1 MFLGIVSGLLL
12 AASSSTAAT
21 AVVVQPPPD
30 WHGVATAGDRA
41 RLRGWREALVKG
53 VAAATAAGHADSVA
67 REGALLLPDAALPD
81 AALPAGVY
89 RCRIVKLGVKAPRA
103 NGFIA
108 YPPADCVVRAEGEVA
123 SLRKADGA
131 QRPTG
136 LLFADPDSRMVFLGT
151 MTLGD
156 ERRAVDYGADPD
168 RDMIGSV
175 QRIGERRWRLVL
187 PYPRFESIV
196 DVIELVP
203 AG

>member
-1 MFLGIVSGLLL
+1 MFLGIASGLLM
-12 AASSSTAAT
+12 AASSSTATTVA
-21 AVVVQPPPD
+21 VQPPTD
-30 WHGVATAGDRA
+30 WQRVATAADRV

-53 VAAATAAGHADSVA
+53 VAAATAAGQSDSIA
-67 REGALLLPDAALPD
+67 REGALLQPDSALPD
-81 AALPAGVY
+81 AGLPAGVY
-89 RCRIVKLGVKAPRA
+89 RCRIVKLGVQAPQAR
-103 NGFIA
+103 GFIA
-108 YPPADCVVRAEGEVA
+108 YPPADCIVRAEGEVA

-151 MTLGD
+151 MALGD
-156 ERRAVDYGADPD
+156 ERRAADYGADPD
-168 RDMIGSV
+168 RDMVGSV

-187 PYPRFESIV
+187 PYPRFESVV